1 MNLQIDMRVIYLA
14 VFVLFMRIL
23 RLCEHL
29 VPKRRHVQIKVIVYV
44 GYLLLEVSLVNG
56 GFASVIVFLHFFIA
70 SHEGTVGDD
79 MLHCLIEHVALI
91 FNLFVKVLESTR
103 ACVFLIFF

>member
-1 MNLQIDMRVIYLA
+1 
-14 VFVLFMRIL
+14 
-23 RLCEHL
+23 
-29 VPKRRHVQIKVIVYV
+29 
-44 GYLLLEVSLVNG
+44 
-56 GFASVIVFLHFFIA
+56 VIVFLHFFIA